1 MKAVIIGKNGQVAFE
16 LIDTCPAH
24 ISAVA
29 YGRSDI
35 DVLDIASIQ
44 TVVEK
49 EQPDVIINSSAYT
62 AVDKAETE
70 QDAAFALNRDVVANL
85 ATIAKANNIRLLHI
99 STDFVFDGTQS
110 TPYKTDDKPNPINVY
125 GASKLA
131 GEKAIQKIYP
141 ENSAIVRTSWVYSS
155 HGNNFVKTM
164 LRLMAEKES
173 LNVVSDQ
180 IGSPTYAKGFAEYL
194 WQLAEQ
200 DSIEPIYHYSDLGVA
215 SWYDFAVAI
224 QEIAFEVGMLTKKI
238 PISPIPAS
246 QYPTP
251 AQRPAFSLMA
261 KPHGIEKT
269 HWRTKLEF
277 MLESLCKG

>member
-1 MKAVIIGKNGQVAFE
+1 MKAVIIGKKGQVAFE

-44 TVVEK
+44 AVVEK
-49 EQPDVIINSSAYT
+49 EQPDVIINASAYT

-70 QDAAFALNRDVVANL
+70 QEAAFALNRDAVANI
-85 ATIAKANNIRLLHI
+85 AIIAKANNIRLLHI

-131 GEKAIQKIYP
+131 GELAIQEIYP
-141 ENSAIVRTSWVYSS
+141 ENAAIVRTSWVYSR

-164 LRLMAEKES
+164 LRLMVEKDA

-180 IGSPTYAKGFAEYL
+180 IGSPTYAKGLAEYL
-194 WQLAEQ
+194 WHLVEQ
-200 DSIEPIYHYSDLGVA
+200 DTLQALYHYSDLGVA
-215 SWYDFAVAI
+215 SWFDFAVAI
-224 QEIAFEVGMLTKKI
+224 QEIAIELGLLSKKI

-251 AQRPAFSLMA
+251 AKRPAFSLMD
-261 KPHGIEKT
+261 KQYTGEML
-269 HWRTKLEF
+269 HWRTKLEY
-277 MLESLCKG
+277 MLESLCKS